1 MMLIVRQ
8 FDINRV
14 VIGRRHEPYLIMEIG
29 SAHNNS
35 RERVDRFVEMAV
47 ECKVH
52 ALKTQAF
59 SADTLVDPILAP
71 EWHARACLTAPTPDI
86 LEYMQSAC
94 MKAGITFLCTPHD
107 EYGLSLLE
115 GLNVSAYKVGSGE
128 WKNLPFIEKIAQK
141 KKPMIVSLGLHS
153 TADASELKV
162 ILSKYIDGYAFLYCV
177 TAYPATADHVSP
189 SNVSLLHNILQ
200 CPIGYSD
207 HTIGVTSAIMAIAHG
222 ASVIER
228 HVDLL
233 DNANPGQDRGV
244 SCIGE
249 LSASIYFSA
258 IRDAYTYTKAKE
270 GMSPH
275 DERAIWATKSIIT
288 TENIEKGMP
297 FTDMNTAVMR
307 PGGGLPGWMHP
318 TVLKQKASEDIPAHT
333 RITSRMCA

>member
-1 MMLIVRQ
+1 MLIVRH
-8 FDINRV
+8 FDIDGV
-14 VIGRRHEPYLIMEIG
+14 VIGRGHEPYLIMEIG
-29 SAHNNS
+29 SAHNNIP
-35 RERVDRFVEMAV
+35 ERVDRFVEMAV

-59 SADTLVDPILAP
+59 SANTLVDPVLAP
-71 EWHARACLTAPTPDI
+71 AWHARACLTAPAPYI
-86 LEYMQSAC
+86 LEYMRDAC
-94 MKAGITFLCTPHD
+94 KKAGITFLCTPHD

-115 GLNVSAYKVGSGE
+115 ELDVSAYKVGSGE

-177 TAYPATADHVSP
+177 TAYPATAEHVHP
-189 SNVSLLHNILQ
+189 NYISLLHNILQ

-207 HTIGVTSAIMAIAHG
+207 HTIGVTSAIMAVAHG
-222 ASVIER
+222 ASIIER

-258 IRDAYTYTKAKE
+258 VRDAYAYTKAK
-270 GMSPH
+270 GGVSPH
-275 DERAIWATKSIIT
+275 DEQVKWATKGIIA
-288 TENIEKGMP
+288 TENIAKGMP
-297 FTDMNTAVMR
+297 FTQMNTAVMR
-307 PGGGLPGWMHP
+307 PGGGLPGWMYP
-318 TVLKQKASEDIPAHT
+318 TVLKQNAAEDIPAHT
-333 RITSRMCA
+333 QITSRMCA